1 MSAETPAIYDDLV
14 REFVHNYPRGAR
26 LLAVASIDAERS
38 RVFAARLAEALETQG
53 TATRLVTAEGR
64 NEAALRAEVVE
75 PFRSERPDAT
85 IVISG
90 DTALLTP
97 EIRGLWHHTLWLVAG
112 DERPYTAASAIV
124 DVTDPA
130 HPTRRF
136 ADFCAVPPS
145 VKP

>member
-1 MSAETPAIYDDLV
+1 MTSEAPALYDDLV
-14 REFVHNYPRGAR
+14 REFVHNYPRGTR
-26 LLAVASIDAERS
+26 LLAVASVDADRS
-38 RVFAARLAEALETQG
+38 RVFASHLAEAMERQG
-53 TATRLVTAEGR
+53 IDTRQASAAGR
-64 NEAALRAEVVE
+64 DEAALRAEIVE
-75 PFRSERPDAT
+75 PFRAERPDAT
-85 IVISG
+85 IVVSG
-90 DTALLTP
+90 DTELLTP

-130 HPTRRF
+130 LPIRRF

>member
-1 MSAETPAIYDDLV
+1 MTEETLTLYDDLV
-14 REFVHNYPRGAR
+14 REFTHNYPRGAR
-26 LLAVASIDAERS
+26 LLAVASIDADRS
-38 RVFAARLAEALETQG
+38 RVFASHLAEAMERQG
-53 TATRLVTAEGR
+53 IDTRQVTAEGR
-64 NEAALRAEVVE
+64 DEAALRTEVVE
-75 PFRSERPDAT
+75 PFRAERPDAA
-85 IVISG
+85 ILISG
-90 DTALLTP
+90 DAELLTP